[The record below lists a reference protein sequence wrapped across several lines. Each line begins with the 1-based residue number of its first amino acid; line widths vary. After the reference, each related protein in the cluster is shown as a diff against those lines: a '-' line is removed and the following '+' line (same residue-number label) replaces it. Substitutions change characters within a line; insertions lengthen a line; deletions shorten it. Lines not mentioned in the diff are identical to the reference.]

1 MTILFI
7 CRGGVFRSRVAQAIA
22 RKENFNDKIISS
34 GIEADSNL
42 FGDIS
47 AHCEYLLNK
56 HRILTSTQPSWLQTN
71 QKLLDSAGTIIF
83 MSPDVYEDARL
94 KYEISRPF
102 YIWNIEDI
110 EIPQDKTPEDYDE
123 KLENIFQKIKAQIED
138 LDLQT

>member
-47 AHCEYLLNK
+47 EHCTYILAKHNLLEYVQ
-56 HRILTSTQPSWLQTN
+56 TSWIQTKQELIN
-71 QKLLDSAGTIIF
+71 NADLVVF
-83 MSPDVYEDARL
+83 MSSDVFEDAQA
-94 KYEISRPF
+94 KYTISEPF
-102 YIWNIEDI
+102 RVWNIDDV
-110 EIPQDKTPEDYDE
+110 EIHEGKTPQDYNE
-123 KLENIFQKIKAQIED
+123 KLENIFQKIKAQIQD
-138 LDLQT
+138 LDL